1 MSSND
6 SDLDPDLDVEELKN
20 DLQASGKVSCPSEGC
35 NDEFMSLWGLKFHL
49 KKGFCNKS
57 GDENASS
64 QGSNM
69 ASIEDAES
77 IAIKNSRKREQN
89 PRQDKDSADVTMV
102 QRRSGRKITPRKKI
116 EMENIEPK
124 KKKEKKS
131 QEVEQDSDVDSDGDS
146 VANEDDIGPVEIAA
160 DVVVETNTVPGQIVD
175 EVSNDGDSLLAGE
188 DNKSAKK
195 APGKKRQAQKKTDKA
210 AKNPANKE
218 ENVSE
223 ENKSERQIMVAK
235 LKKQIKTCKYVK
247 CPKCGRK
254 YTTALG
260 CAIHFEKCGTVME
273 AREKLKCEECGKGYT
288 TKAGLRYHMNAAH
301 SEPVEEVAEA
311 DETNKDTAREEM
323 NETTGRRQR
332 KSASRAMAKVKA
344 IAEKTVLQVSS
355 KGKGRESYLD
365 KFIKQLRPDIMTPEL
380 RIMFRT
386 ELSETRKATC
396 PNKDCGKSFNTYDGI
411 RYHLANCGYDS
422 LAYVC
427 ILCQHDSASLT
438 NARRHISSVHT
449 DVEEDHMTSVLKEK
463 LGKQLDI
470 SNDDDDARD
479 HDFVVQEE
487 ELVEVIEEDE
497 EEESNMEDVVEEE
510 WESEVEEETH
520 VWSDHF
526 QKFVKRGKRGT
537 PRSRVGTPRSRVG
550 TPGGRFLLS
559 SRIAHCYIKQTSQW
573 RDKFLTWEEV
583 LMQFVPTLANWMR
596 TNPSEIPEYSPEATA
611 SLSFHIERA
620 GKKQVSTEH
629 QLAPLTGLSLEES
642 GEFGDRTFYVGG
654 PVWAMSWCP
663 VPDKCNTA
671 DQYLL
676 IAAHRSH
683 DKDHKLNELYREK
696 GLLQLWNMG
705 KLDCKDAISGND
717 PHLSLSITHGY
728 GPIWQASWCP
738 VGAWQPPDTV
748 TEKKGVLPRL
758 GLLALACGDGVVK
771 IISVP
776 HPDILHSQIN
786 AESVNGDKT
795 GTLER
800 LNVFMNARSS
810 AELVPAPLGTTY
822 NGTRGQ
828 AFCVDW
834 SQGPRHGRVAAGFYD
849 GTICLWNLETESPLL
864 RDSGEDGLSVRLS
877 PYIYINAHAY
887 AVRHVA
893 WCETDSSYL
902 VSGGC
907 VDKLIKVWNLQD
919 VRFPVHSSRKGQLLE
934 LTWPSNSPGFIFSE
948 DKINSNKP
956 GLRLA
961 TLSTQGLTS
970 FCIDSGSAIWGFS
983 VSPWM
988 QLDVSVTAAGE
999 VRLKKRNTRNGPFT
1013 VYSIDIE
1020 EKASADGPANQNSTK
1035 ENQNG
1040 GTAAKASQANKTKT
1054 KGTQAT
1060 TQVSQRSKIKAH
1072 ASQSNQS
1079 AAPSPCGVTDESTR
1093 IATYAEAL
1101 KSYRLVFKDEN
1112 AFQFADEYRCERS
1125 APRDPQFGK
1134 INLEAIHKVR
1144 WNPNKQA
1151 ATWLATGGAAGLVR
1165 VHLVKRL

>member
-1 MSSND
+1 
-6 SDLDPDLDVEELKN
+6 
-20 DLQASGKVSCPSEGC
+20 
-35 NDEFMSLWGLKFHL
+35 
-49 KKGFCNKS
+49 
-57 GDENASS
+57 
-64 QGSNM
+64 
-69 ASIEDAES
+69 
-77 IAIKNSRKREQN
+77 
-89 PRQDKDSADVTMV
+89 
-102 QRRSGRKITPRKKI
+102 
-116 EMENIEPK
+116 
-124 KKKEKKS
+124 
-131 QEVEQDSDVDSDGDS
+131 
-146 VANEDDIGPVEIAA
+146 
-160 DVVVETNTVPGQIVD
+160 
-175 EVSNDGDSLLAGE
+175 
-188 DNKSAKK
+188 
-195 APGKKRQAQKKTDKA
+195 
-210 AKNPANKE
+210 
-218 ENVSE
+218 
-223 ENKSERQIMVAK
+223 
-235 LKKQIKTCKYVK
+235 
-247 CPKCGRK
+247 
-254 YTTALG
+254 
-260 CAIHFEKCGTVME
+260 
-273 AREKLKCEECGKGYT
+273 
-288 TKAGLRYHMNAAH
+288 
-301 SEPVEEVAEA
+301 
-311 DETNKDTAREEM
+311 
-323 NETTGRRQR
+323 
-332 KSASRAMAKVKA
+332 MAKVRA

-380 RIMFRT
+380 RITFRT

-449 DVEEDHMTSVLKEK
+449 DV
-463 LGKQLDI
+463 
-470 SNDDDDARD
+470 
-479 HDFVVQEE
+479 
-487 ELVEVIEEDE
+487 
-497 EEESNMEDVVEEE
+497 
-510 WESEVEEETH
+510 
-520 VWSDHF
+520 
-526 QKFVKRGKRGT
+526 KFVKRGKSGT
-537 PRSRVGTPRSRVG
+537 PRSRDP
-550 TPGGRFLLS
+550 
-559 SRIAHCYIKQTSQW
+559 
-573 RDKFLTWEEV
+573 
-583 LMQFVPTLANWMR
+583 
-596 TNPSEIPEYSPEATA
+596 IPEYSPEATA

-705 KLDCKDAISGND
+705 KLDCKDARSGND

-748 TEKKGVLPRL
+748 TEKK
-758 GLLALACGDGVVK
+758 
-771 IISVP
+771 
-776 HPDILHSQIN
+776 
-786 AESVNGDKT
+786 
-795 GTLER
+795 
-800 LNVFMNARSS
+800 VFMNARSS

-849 GTICLWNLETESPLL
+849 VLIECACHQGNPYFNAQYRRTICLWDLETESPLL

-1060 TQVSQRSKIKAH
+1060 TQVSQTSKIKAH

-1079 AAPSPCGVTDESTR
+1079 AARSPCGVTDEESTR